1 MYKITSSEDGMRKIF
16 RPKFWSLGTYLGYLG
31 PVSQADPDER
41 FSQPHFLVVW
51 TPYYYP
57 KLVVSETQAKNPKT
71 IGAWCDYTSLRS
83 FIRKSF
89 NKVRAVE
96 AQILDFMYHT

>member
-1 MYKITSSEDGMRKIF
+1 MYKITSSEDGMRKNF
-16 RPKFWSLGTYLGYLG
+16 RPKFWSLGTSLGYLG

-71 IGAWCDYTSLRS
+71 IGAWCDDSCLTFFQSDS
-83 FIRKSF
+83 FGHIMM
-89 NKVRAVE
+89 AVCV
-96 AQILDFMYHT
+96 QQKMNCQ